1 MSSHAEPAPG
11 TGSRRRR
18 LPGIAA
24 VAAFL
29 LALIL
34 AAGTAGAQDTPAPAI
49 APEAGASA
57 AGDIARWGRFA
68 EAARVTIDDAATP
81 TPDLEAM
88 REELVRQRSEALA
101 AEQVLGEAVAA
112 ATARLNALG
121 PPPAEGAEEAPELAE
136 RRRVLTEEV
145 NRAQIPLVESR
156 EAYQEAD
163 ELIRA
168 IDRIVRNRFA
178 ETLLARGPSPL
189 VPHNWAIAGRDTLRY
204 FGAIRQDYADA
215 FADPVRRAAIFERLP
230 LNMLLVTLGLAVT
243 FSLRRRLS
251 TWVEDALSAGPSAR
265 ALPWL
270 ILLRNVG
277 RLIVPAVGAGLLFAA
292 LDPAELTG
300 ASANATFFR
309 LPGFVLAVIAAGW
322 IGNSLFAPRLAAYRL
337 VRLDD
342 AESRRGAR
350 LALSLGI
357 LVGAHLLLERIIAA
371 SDTRAETV
379 SVVYFPL
386 IVLGALALARAA
398 GLLRRIRQ
406 GMEAHEAA
414 HPLQP
419 QASHLGQGFLKLLG
433 RVLILFAVV
442 APLHAAVGYF
452 AAARYMIFPT
462 IMTLGLIATGVVL
475 FDLINK
481 TVQSFVGVTKPRPV
495 DIQGG
500 LIPVA
505 VGALIAFAGA
515 PLLALIW
522 GARPSD
528 IADVW
533 VLLRDG
539 MTLGGIRISGSII
552 LTFIAVFAVVVAI
565 TRLLQSIL
573 RSTVL
578 PRTRLDAG
586 GKNAV
591 LSGVGY
597 VGFTVAALA
606 AISTAGLD
614 LSNLAIVAG
623 ALSVGIGFGLQNI
636 VSNFVSGIIL
646 LVERPI
652 KEGDWIEVGNYSG
665 YVRGISVRSTEIET
679 FDRASVIL
687 PNSDLVA
694 GTVLNWTHSG
704 MSGRMRL
711 PIGVAYGTD
720 PRLVERVLLE
730 VAESHPMVLE
740 DPAPRV
746 FFMGFGPSSM
756 DFEIRCHLRDVNFS
770 LSAKSDMNYELVER
784 FAREGIEIPFPQQDI
799 RVRDADKLAAA
810 LRGGRRGRRSPGKAR
825 RRRRRR
831 PPPRLDFP
839 GDFLDMS
846 HFRAAGRRGHVL

>member
-1 MSSHAEPAPG
+1 MSSNAEPAPG

-18 LPGIAA
+18 LPGIATA
-24 VAAFL
+24 TL
-29 LALIL
+29 LLTLIL
-34 AAGTAGAQDTPAPAI
+34 AALPTGAQTPETPAAQATPAPA
-49 APEAGASA
+49 AAAEAGRMA
-57 AGDIARWGRFA
+57 ADIARWEQVA
-68 EAARVTIDDAATP
+68 EAARATIDDPDTP
-81 TPDLEAM
+81 TVELEAL
-88 REELVRQRSEALA
+88 REDLVRQRSEALA
-101 AEQVLGEAVAA
+101 AEQVLGEAHAA
-112 ATARLNALG
+112 ATARLDSLG
-121 PPPAEGAEEAPELAE
+121 PPPAEGAEEPPELAE
-136 RRRVLTEEV
+136 RRRLLAEEV
-145 NRAQIPLVESR
+145 SRAQIPLVETR
-156 EAYQEAD
+156 EAHQETDA
-163 ELIRA
+163 LIRE
-168 IDRIVRNRFA
+168 IDRIVRHRFA
-178 ETLLARGPSPL
+178 EILLARGPSPL
-189 VPHNWAIAGRDTLRY
+189 APPNWAIAVRDTLRY
-204 FGAIRQDYADA
+204 VGGIRQDIIGA
-215 FADPVRRAAIFERLP
+215 FADPVRRQILFERLP
-230 LNMLLVTLGLAVT
+230 LNLLLVTVGLGLT
-243 FSLRRRLS
+243 FSLRRRLG
-251 TWVEDALSAGPSAR
+251 TWVDDTLRAGPSAR

-270 ILLRNVG
+270 ILLRNLG

-300 ASANATFFR
+300 SRANATFFR

-322 IGNSLFAPRLAAYRL
+322 IGNSLFSPRLPAYRL
-337 VRLDD
+337 VSLDD
-342 AESRRGAR
+342 AGARRGAR
-350 LALSLGI
+350 LSLGLGL
-357 LVGAHLLLERIIAA
+357 LVGVHLLIDGIIAA
-371 SDTRAETV
+371 SDTRAETGAV
-379 SVVYFPL
+379 IYFPL
-386 IVLGALALARAA
+386 FLLAAV
-398 GLLRRIRQ
+398 GLLRTSGLLNEIR
-406 GMEAHEAA
+406 ATIATDDAA

-419 QASHLGQGFLKLLG
+419 QTSQLGQQFLKILA
-433 RVLILFAVV
+433 RALILV
-442 APLHAAVGYF
+442 AILGPLLAAVGYF
-452 AAARYMIFPT
+452 AAARFVVFPT
-462 IMTLGLIATGVVL
+462 ILTLALIATGVVL

-481 TVQSFVGVTKPRPV
+481 TLQSFLGSGHYRGA

-500 LIPVA
+500 LVPVA
-505 VGALIAFAGA
+505 VGALIAFGAA

-552 LTFIAVFAVVVAI
+552 LTFIVVFAAVVAI

-770 LSAKSDMNYELVER
+770 LSAKSDMNYEVVER

-799 RVRDADKLAAA
+799 RIRDADKLASA
-810 LRGGRRGRRSPGKAR
+810 LRAGRTDAEKPGESPSEA
-825 RRRRRR
+825 
-831 PPPRLDFP
+831 PPPA
-839 GDFLDMS
+839 S
-846 HFRAAGRRGHVL
+846 AAS

>member
-1 MSSHAEPAPG
+1 MSSRAEPAAAKDM
-11 TGSRRRR
+11 RRRGPAAR
-18 LPGIAA
+18 LIAALLAVVLIAA
-24 VAAFL
+24 VPAAAQTAGERPAAGPAAAAQTAAATVARWDQVAERAK
-29 LALIL
+29 ALIDDP
-34 AAGTAGAQDTPAPAI
+34 ATSTP
-49 APEAGASA
+49 E
-57 AGDIARWGRFA
+57 
-68 EAARVTIDDAATP
+68 
-81 TPDLEAM
+81 LEQL
-88 REELVRQRSEALA
+88 REELVRQRSETLA
-101 AEQVLGEAVAA
+101 AEQSLGEALAA
-112 ATARLNALG
+112 ATARLDALG
-121 PPPAEGAEEAPELAE
+121 PPPAEGAEEAPELAD
-136 RRRVLTEEV
+136 RRRALAEEV
-145 NRAQIPLVESR
+145 SRAQIPVVEAR
-156 EAYQEAD
+156 EAYQETDA
-163 ELIRA
+163 LIRA
-168 IDRIVRNRFA
+168 IDRIVRSRFA
-178 ETLLARGPSPL
+178 ETLLARGPIPL
-189 VPHNWAIAGRDTLRY
+189 APQNWAIAGRDTIRY
-204 FGAIRQDYADA
+204 FEDIRGKFADA
-215 FADPVRRAAIFERLP
+215 LGDPLRRAVIFERLP
-230 LNMLLVTLGLAVT
+230 LNLFLVTAGLAVT

-251 TWVEDALSAGPSAR
+251 AWVEDTMAGGPSLS

-270 ILLRNVG
+270 ILLRNLA

-292 LDPAELTG
+292 LDPAELSG
-300 ASANATFFR
+300 ARANVTLFS
-309 LPGFVLAVIAAGW
+309 LPGFVMAVIAAGW
-322 IGNSLFAPRLAAYRL
+322 IGNSLFAPRLRAYRL
-337 VRLDD
+337 VQLDD
-342 AESRRGAR
+342 AAAAR
-350 LALSLGI
+350 AARLSLG
-357 LVGAHLLLERIIAA
+357 LGLLTGAHLLLETIIRA

-379 SVVYFPL
+379 AVIYFPL
-386 IVLGALALARAA
+386 ILLGSYGLVRTAR
-398 GLLRRIRQ
+398 LLRQIRRS
-406 GMEAHEAA
+406 MEAQDAA

-419 QASHLGQGFLKLLG
+419 QASQLGQQFLKLLG
-433 RVLILFAVV
+433 RLLLLFAIA

-475 FDLINK
+475 FDLVNK
-481 TVQSFVGVTKPRPV
+481 TVQSFFGATRHRGA

-505 VGALIAFAGA
+505 IAVLITLAAA
-515 PLLALIW
+515 PLAALIW
-522 GARPSD
+522 GARTSD

-539 MTLGGIRISGSII
+539 VSFGGMRISGSVI
-552 LTFIAVFAVVVAI
+552 LTFLLVFAAVVAV
-565 TRLLQSIL
+565 TRLLQSLL

-591 LSGVGY
+591 LAGVGY
-597 VGFTVAALA
+597 VGFTIAALA

-614 LSNLAIVAG
+614 LSNVAIVAG
-623 ALSVGIGFGLQNI
+623 ALSVGIGFGLQNV

-704 MSGRMRL
+704 MSGRMRV

-770 LSAKSDMNYELVER
+770 LTAKSDMNYEIVER

-799 RVRDADKLAAA
+799 RIRDADRLAGA
-810 LRGGRRGRRSPGKAR
+810 LRAGAPAPESEPAPEVAAEHPAKA
-825 RRRRRR
+825 
-831 PPPRLDFP
+831 PPR
-839 GDFLDMS
+839 S
-846 HFRAAGRRGHVL
+846 SAAS